1 MEKVLCP
8 GGTLIL
14 LGEAA
19 QLLHAPLPYGWK
31 DPRIFSPDST
41 PSSTPNARRGKL
53 PQGWHG
59 FRFLLRGYWVAW
71 AAARAGGP
79 GKGSPAGGFRV
90 ARAEME
96 LAGSPIAAPGR
107 GGIGQKAENSLEKTL
122 VG

>member
-1 MEKVLCP
+1 MPWGDTNTAGRSSPAPPCP
-8 GGTLIL
+8 SALWL
-14 LGEAA
+14 ERPQNFL
-19 QLLHAPLPYGWK
+19 
-31 DPRIFSPDST
+31 SDST

>member
-1 MEKVLCP
+1 MASDFCYVATGWP
-8 GGTLIL
+8 GLR
-14 LGEAA
+14 LG
-19 QLLHAPLPYGWK
+19 
-31 DPRIFSPDST
+31 R
-41 PSSTPNARRGKL
+41 
-53 PQGWHG
+53 
-59 FRFLLRGYWVAW
+59 
-71 AAARAGGP
+71 GGP